1 MPMSILFYLLSGMVA
16 VVLLYQF
23 SFYFSMLRMR
33 GRSLSALSDG
43 SVLKHKGHVLLY
55 FYSDRCAPCRD
66 MTLLIDGLSSKHDNV
81 VKLNVQ
87 RDAALARALGIR
99 ATPTFVVVE
108 DGKVSQA
115 LLGSQSRKKLS
126 SLLSGIAN
134 KQNFSSAM

>member
-1 MPMSILFYLLSGMVA
+1 MSILFYLVSGMVV

-33 GRSLSALSDG
+33 GRSLSALADG
-43 SVLKHKGHVLLY
+43 SVLKHKGRVLLY

-66 MTLLIDGLSSKHDNV
+66 MTLLIDGLASNDNV

-87 RDAALARALGIR
+87 RDAVLAKALGVR

-126 SLLSGIAN
+126 SLLSGVAN

>member
-1 MPMSILFYLLSGMVA
+1 MSILFYLVSGAMA
-16 VVLLYQF
+16 VFLLYQF

-33 GRSLSALSDG
+33 GRSLSALDSK
-43 SVLKHKGHVLLY
+43 SIFKHKGRVLLY

-66 MTLLIDGLSSKHDNV
+66 MTLLIDGLESEHDNV

-126 SLLSGIAN
+126 SLLGGVAN

>member
-1 MPMSILFYLLSGMVA
+1 MSILFYFLSGMVA
-16 VVLLYQF
+16 VFLLYQF

-33 GRSLSALSDG
+33 GRSLSALADG
-43 SVLKHKGHVLLY
+43 SVFKHKGRVLLY

-66 MTLLIDGLSSKHDNV
+66 MTLLIDGLSSHENV

-87 RDAALARALGIR
+87 RDVALAKALGVR

-115 LLGSQSRKKLS
+115 LLGAQSLKKLN
-126 SLLSGIAN
+126 SLLGDVAN
-134 KQNFSSAM
+134 KQQFSSAM

>member
-1 MPMSILFYLLSGMVA
+1 MSILFYLLSGMMA
-16 VVLLYQF
+16 VFLLYQF

-33 GRSLSALSDG
+33 GRSLDALAGGSD
-43 SVLKHKGHVLLY
+43 LKYKGHVLLY

-108 DGKVSQA
+108 DGKVTQA
-115 LLGSQSRKKLS
+115 FLGSQSRKKLN
-126 SLLSGIAN
+126 SLLSGVSD
-134 KQNFSSAM
+134 KQLLSSAM